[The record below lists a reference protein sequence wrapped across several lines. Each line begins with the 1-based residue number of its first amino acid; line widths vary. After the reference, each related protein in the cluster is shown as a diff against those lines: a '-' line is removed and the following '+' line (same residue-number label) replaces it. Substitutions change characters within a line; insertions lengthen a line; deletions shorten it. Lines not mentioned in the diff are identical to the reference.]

1 MEESGMALPPAPC
14 GPGAP
19 GAVRGREPVPPPRR
33 VLPWAGPGTVREPR
47 MWGAG
52 DFLAESGGWEAFQ
65 KLWISFISFVHY
77 QGYKLEAGVEV
88 QVLTQ
93 AHS

>member
-1 MEESGMALPPAPC
+1 
-14 GPGAP
+14 
-19 GAVRGREPVPPPRR
+19 
-33 VLPWAGPGTVREPR
+33 

-77 QGYKLEAGVEV
+77 QGYKLGAGVEV